1 MIAGKRILVCWIGN
15 TDLKASAGERGVGFG
30 PIAQGAQ
37 AGQYDLIILLSDHA
51 RDVAAAYKKWLMT
64 HTTSTIE
71 VRPHKLP
78 GPTDFGEIYKAATEE
93 LVILRKTYGEG
104 TEFTFHLSP
113 GTPAMAAVWI
123 LLSKTRFPAELIE
136 SSKEHGVRVAQ
147 VPFDISAEF
156 IPDLL
161 RRSDQRMARLAQ
173 GLADDAPEFADIIHR
188 SPQMKRVIEQAQRI
202 AIRSIPV
209 LIEGESGT
217 GKELLAR
224 AIHRSSPRAAKSF
237 ITVNCGAIPS
247 ELVESEFFGHKKGA
261 FTGAGADRAGHFEQA
276 NGGTLFLDEIGELPK
291 AIQVKLLRALQE
303 GEVVRIGDSAP
314 RKVDVRIIAATH
326 RNLPREIA
334 AGDFREDLFFRLAV
348 AILKLPPLRERA
360 GDLTLLIDK
369 LMEKVNLE
377 TAVDAK
383 PVHKIISASAR
394 NIMQK
399 HSWPGNVRELQNTLY
414 RAAVSSDEET
424 ISAGVM
430 KDAILDLGP
439 AKAQY
444 DTILGRP
451 VEEGVDLQGLIDEVA
466 RHYLSR
472 ALAAAHGNK
481 TQATRILGLPN
492 YQTLTNWMKRYGVSK

>member
-1 MIAGKRILVCWIGN
+1 MVSGKRILVCWIGN
-15 TDLKASAGERGVGFG
+15 TDLKASAGEQGIGLG

-37 AGQYDLIILLSDHA
+37 VRPFDLILLLSDHA
-51 RDVAAAYKKWLMT
+51 KGIAAAYKKWLMAQ
-64 HTTSTIE
+64 TSSAVE

-93 LVILRKTYGEG
+93 LAELRTTYGDSAK
-104 TEFTFHLSP
+104 FTFHLSP

-136 SSKEHGVRVAQ
+136 SSKEHGVRTAQ

-173 GLADDAPEFADIIHR
+173 GLPDEAPEFADIIHR
-188 SPQMKRVIEQAQRI
+188 SVQMKRVIEQAQRI

-224 AIHRSSPRAAKSF
+224 AIHRASPRATKPF

-261 FTGAGADRAGHFEQA
+261 FTGAGADRAGHFEMA
-276 NGGTLFLDEIGELPK
+276 SGGTLFLDEIGELPK
-291 AIQVKLLRALQE
+291 SVQVKLLRVLQE

-326 RNLPREIA
+326 RNLPKEIA
-334 AGDFREDLFFRLAV
+334 AGNFREDLFFRLAV
-348 AILKLPPLRERA
+348 AVLKLPPLRERA

-369 LMEKVNLE
+369 LMEKVNSE

-383 PVHKIISASAR
+383 PVHKIISVAAR
-394 NIMQK
+394 NVMHE

-414 RAAVSSDEET
+414 RAVVSSDEET
-424 ISAGVM
+424 ISADVM
-430 KDAILDLGP
+430 KDAILDLRL
-439 AKAQY
+439 AKAQQ
-444 DTILGRP
+444 DTVLNRP
-451 VEEGVDLQGLIDEVA
+451 IEQGVDLQGLIDEVA

-472 ALAAAHGNK
+472 ALAASHGNK